1 MDSTNDH
8 PLFQPAGLGDI
19 QLSNRIVMAPMT
31 RSRAID
37 NQPGELET
45 RYYTQRATAGL
56 IITEGTSPSA
66 NGIGYARTP
75 GIYTAE
81 QVNAWKAVTDAVHQQ
96 SGKIFVQLMHV
107 GRVAHPHNL
116 VSGGKTLAPSALLPQ
131 LEIWTDQAGLQ
142 PVPIPQAMTAA
153 EVNLTIEEY
162 ADAAEKAIAAGFD
175 GIEIH
180 AANGYLP
187 EQFLNPHTNVR
198 EDQYG
203 GSFENRNRFVLE
215 VTAAIINRI
224 GKERTG
230 IRISPF
236 SNYNDMPSYEETT
249 PQYEHLVTELN
260 KLQVVYLHVVEP
272 SARATE
278 EGQALLR
285 SVRDLFNGTIIRN
298 GEYTAIKAIEALE
311 SKQADLIS
319 FGAPFVSN
327 PDLPYRLQHNLLLTA
342 PDVNTFFAGGEK
354 GYIDY
359 AFAEA

>member
-1 MDSTNDH
+1 MDSTHDH

-31 RSRAID
+31 RSRAIN

-56 IITEGTSPSA
+56 IITEGTAPSA

-75 GIYTAE
+75 GIYTTE
-81 QVNAWKAVTDAVHQQ
+81 QVNAWKAVTSAVHQQ

-107 GRVAHPHNL
+107 GRVAHPDNL
-116 VSGGKTLAPSALLPQ
+116 VAGAKTLAPSAIPPE
-131 LEIWTDQAGLQ
+131 LEIWTDTAGLQ
-142 PVPIPQAMTAA
+142 QVQTPTAMSTS
-153 EVNLTIEEY
+153 EVKQTIQEF
-162 ADAAEKAIAAGFD
+162 ADAAQKAIDAGFD

-187 EQFLNPHTNVR
+187 EQFLNAHTNIR

-203 GSFENRNRFVLE
+203 GSFENRNRFLIE
-215 VTAAIINRI
+215 VTAAIIERI

-236 SNYNDMPSYEETT
+236 SNYNNMPSYEDVTL
-249 PQYEHLVTELN
+249 QYEHLIKELN
-260 KLQVVYLHVVEP
+260 KLQALYLHVVEP
-272 SARATE
+272 AARATE

-285 SVRDLFNGTIIRN
+285 SVRELFNGIIIRN
-298 GEYTAIKAIEALE
+298 GGYSIEKALEALDNG
-311 SKQADLIS
+311 QADLVS

-327 PDLPYRLQHNLLLTA
+327 PDLPFRLQNNIPLTA
-342 PDVNTFFAGGEK
+342 PDFNTFFAGGEK
-354 GYIDY
+354 GYVDY
-359 AFAEA
+359 SFVGS